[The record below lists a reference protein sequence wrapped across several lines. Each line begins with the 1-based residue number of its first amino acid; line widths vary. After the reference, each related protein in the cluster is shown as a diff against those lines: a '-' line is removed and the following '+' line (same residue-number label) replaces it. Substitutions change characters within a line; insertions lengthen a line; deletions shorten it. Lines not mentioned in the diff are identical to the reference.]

1 MSAAS
6 DDPAADRLPGPDGV
20 DDADLPVD
28 ARVPGPDPGGVP
40 AGTGATADSGAAA
53 AEGRAD
59 VAAAAATPDEE
70 ADADADAA
78 AVDVNEDID
87 VLAVVHAERDSYLDA
102 LRRLQADFENY
113 KKRMVK
119 QQMDQADR
127 AAETLVEKL
136 LPVLDTADLAFSHG
150 AGEDLTQV
158 RTALLDAL
166 AREGLDRIDPDGGPF
181 DPTVHDGVAHE
192 PGDGDQEVAEVLR
205 AGYSWKGRVLRPAMV
220 KVRG

>member
-1 MSAAS
+1 MSPAS
-6 DDPAADRLPGPDGV
+6 EDPAADRLPGPDGV
-20 DDADLPVD
+20 DAADVPGD
-28 ARVPGPDPGGVP
+28 ARVPGPAGEGDP
-40 AGTGATADSGAAA
+40 AGAESDAAADAA
-53 AEGRAD
+53 AEAT
-59 VAAAAATPDEE
+59 TPDEE
-70 ADADADAA
+70 AALEADAA
-78 AVDVNEDID
+78 AVDVSEDLD
-87 VLAVVHAERDSYLDA
+87 VLAVAHAERDSYLDA

-127 AAETLVEKL
+127 AAESLVEKL

-158 RTALLDAL
+158 RSALLDAL

-192 PGDGDQEVAEVLR
+192 PGDDEARRWPRCCGPAIGGR
-205 AGYSWKGRVLRPAMV
+205 AGCCVPPWSK
-220 KVRG
+220 

>member
-6 DDPAADRLPGPDGV
+6 DEPAADRLPGPDGV

-28 ARVPGPDPGGVP
+28 VMPPDGE
-40 AGTGATADSGAAA
+40 TGADAA
-53 AEGRAD
+53 AD
-59 VAAAAATPDEE
+59 VAAATAHEGVAIDEDDY
-70 ADADADAA
+70 A
-78 AVDVNEDID
+78 ID
-87 VLAVVHAERDSYLDA
+87 VSKDLDELAVALAERDSYLDA

-136 LPVLDTADLAFSHG
+136 LPVLDTADLAYSHG

>member
-6 DDPAADRLPGPDGV
+6 EDPAADRLPGPDGV
-20 DDADLPVD
+20 DDAD
-28 ARVPGPDPGGVP
+28 VPGEGREPETATGEAPD
-40 AGTGATADSGAAA
+40 GTGPEADAAADAAA
-53 AEGRAD
+53 AS
-59 VAAAAATPDEE
+59 ATPDEE
-70 ADADADAA
+70 AALDADAA
-78 AVDVNEDID
+78 AVDVSEDLD
-87 VLAVVHAERDSYLDA
+87 VLAVAHAERDSYLDA

-127 AAETLVEKL
+127 AAESLVEKL
-136 LPVLDTADLAFSHG
+136 LPVLDTADLAYSHG
-150 AGEDLTQV
+150 AGDDLTHV
-158 RTALLDAL
+158 RTALLDTL

-192 PGDGDQEVAEVLR
+192 PGDGGQEVAEVLR
-205 AGYSWKGRVLRPAMV
+205 AGYRWKGRVLRPAMV

>member
-1 MSAAS
+1 MTAAS
-6 DDPAADRLPGPDGV
+6 EDPAADRLPGPDDV
-20 DDADLPVD
+20 DDADVTIGAPGAPDGV
-28 ARVPGPDPGGVP
+28 APGPAVGDDQSGIGG
-40 AGTGATADSGAAA
+40 AETEADAA
-53 AEGRAD
+53 AET
-59 VAAAAATPDEE
+59 AARQEE
-70 ADADADAA
+70 AVIDAEAA
-78 AVDVNEDID
+78 AVDVSEDLD
-87 VLAVVHAERDSYLDA
+87 ELAVLHAERDSYLDA

-127 AAETLVEKL
+127 AAESLVEKL
-136 LPVLDTADLAFSHG
+136 LPVLDTADLAYSHG

-166 AREGLDRIDPDGGPF
+166 ARAGLDRIDPDGGPF

-192 PGDGDQEVAEVLR
+192 PGDGDQQVAEVLR
-205 AGYSWKGRVLRPAMV
+205 AGYWWKGRVLRPAMV